1 MGKTYSFVDTT
12 ALGARVIALLKA
24 CLFTKFGMVFMN
36 IDRIVAVRRAGEDV
50 VNVAEMETTLSAI
63 LGTVD
68 SVLWLMAHI
77 YFFIWLYRSAANARA
92 MGRAGFSQ
100 SPCWSFVNFL
110 IPVGRLVKPF
120 LFMREVL
127 LASTQ
132 GAADAS
138 GDPTVW
144 RRGRMPGDS
153 GMKLLAWAGVFL
165 VTALASC
172 ASAAAL
178 FMGML
183 SLLKSGMQPQDA
195 LGMEMLPSWTLA
207 AVSASGAVASVSQAL
222 QAFLAGGYVGMVT
235 SAQKMSRV
243 GAVAAA
249 PAAPEAG
256 EAAASEE
263 GFGWPDEPVR

>member
-110 IPVGRLVKPF
+110 IPVWRLVKPF

-138 GDPTVW
+138 PGRACSW
-144 RRGRMPGDS
+144 SRR
-153 GMKLLAWAGVFL
+153 W
-165 VTALASC
+165 
-172 ASAAAL
+172 
-178 FMGML
+178 
-183 SLLKSGMQPQDA
+183 
-195 LGMEMLPSWTLA
+195 
-207 AVSASGAVASVSQAL
+207 
-222 QAFLAGGYVGMVT
+222 
-235 SAQKMSRV
+235 
-243 GAVAAA
+243 
-249 PAAPEAG
+249 PAARRPPRFSWACC
-256 EAAASEE
+256 
-263 GFGWPDEPVR
+263 PC